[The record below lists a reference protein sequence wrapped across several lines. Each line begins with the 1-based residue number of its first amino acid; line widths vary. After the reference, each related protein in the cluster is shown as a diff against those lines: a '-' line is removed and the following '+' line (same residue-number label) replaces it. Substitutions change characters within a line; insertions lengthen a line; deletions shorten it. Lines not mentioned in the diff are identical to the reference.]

1 MSDSENHFDND
12 ISILLAEK
20 RTSLAVLRT
29 AIAFFTLPLS
39 VFTILTATSRFYDP
53 LESIPLLL
61 IIIIINSILII
72 FGIYLIVRSFNRIR
86 RIDRRI
92 ESIKKNWK

>member
-72 FGIYLIVRSFNRIR
+72 FGIYLIIRSFNRIR